1 MDDVTIEIQARL
13 NDQASQPLRAL
24 IQLSDRFSA
33 SLDAMRTRMSLIGAE
48 AAALGASIA
57 RVSAAG
63 GRAGGSSSGGKAGSG
78 ASGGSAG
85 AAVSQEGASAMNNA
99 ALRAAA
105 VLGELS
111 GSAGGAGAALGEFS
125 VQAANGAVRSGTA
138 INALASASS
147 AGAGGVRALA
157 AAQQSA
163 SASAR
168 ASASGFSQGA
178 AAARSAAAYLS
189 ALGSAAGA
197 LSSRFSSFRL
207 PNAAHADG
215 GILTVPH
222 IGMVAE
228 DGPEAIIPLGGK
240 RRLRGME
247 LWKQAGRALGVRQ
260 YAEGSVPPVAQA
272 AAAGI
277 NMGGVNVNISLN
289 GSNAGDTIRQ
299 SSDRIADDV
308 ARAIAEGL
316 SRALRNMA

>member
-24 IQLSDRFSA
+24 TQLSDRFSA

-63 GRAGGSSSGGKAGSG
+63 GRAGGSSSGGKAGTG

-111 GSAGGAGAALGEFS
+111 GS
-125 VQAANGAVRSGTA
+125 
-138 INALASASS
+138 
-147 AGAGGVRALA
+147 AGGVRALA

-207 PNAAHADG
+207 PSAAHADG

-260 YAEGSVPPVAQA
+260 YAEGGVPPVAQA

-277 NMGGVNVNISLN
+277 NMGGVNVNISLS
-289 GSNAGDTIRQ
+289 GSNASDTIRQ

>member
-1 MDDVTIEIQARL
+1 
-13 NDQASQPLRAL
+13 
-24 IQLSDRFSA
+24 
-33 SLDAMRTRMSLIGAE
+33 
-48 AAALGASIA
+48 
-57 RVSAAG
+57 
-63 GRAGGSSSGGKAGSG
+63 
-78 ASGGSAG
+78 
-85 AAVSQEGASAMNNA
+85 MNNA

-111 GSAGGAGAALGEFS
+111 ESAGSAGAALGEFS
-125 VQAANGAVRSGTA
+125 VQAANGAVRSGAA

-207 PNAAHADG
+207 PSAAHADG

-260 YAEGSVPPVAQA
+260 YAEGGVPPVAQA

-277 NMGGVNVNISLN
+277 NMGGVNVNISLS

>member
-24 IQLSDRFSA
+24 TQLSDRFSA

-63 GRAGGSSSGGKAGSG
+63 GRAGGSSSGGKAGTG

-125 VQAANGAVRSGTA
+125 VQAANGAVRSGAA

-157 AAQQSA
+157 SAQQSA

-178 AAARSAAAYLS
+178 AAAAYLS

-207 PNAAHADG
+207 PSAAHADG

-260 YAEGSVPPVAQA
+260 YAEGGVPPVAQA

-277 NMGGVNVNISLN
+277 NMGGVNVNISLS
-289 GSNAGDTIRQ
+289 GSNAGDTIHQ

>member
-1 MDDVTIEIQARL
+1 M
-13 NDQASQPLRAL
+13 
-24 IQLSDRFSA
+24 
-33 SLDAMRTRMSLIGAE
+33 
-48 AAALGASIA
+48 
-57 RVSAAG
+57 
-63 GRAGGSSSGGKAGSG
+63 
-78 ASGGSAG
+78 
-85 AAVSQEGASAMNNA
+85 
-99 ALRAAA
+99 
-105 VLGELS
+105 
-111 GSAGGAGAALGEFS
+111 
-125 VQAANGAVRSGTA
+125 RSGTA

-207 PNAAHADG
+207 PSAAHADG

-260 YAEGSVPPVAQA
+260 YAEGGVPPVAQA

-277 NMGGVNVNISLN
+277 NMGGVNVNISLS

>member
-24 IQLSDRFSA
+24 TQLSDRFSA

-63 GRAGGSSSGGKAGSG
+63 GRAGGSSSGGKAGSD
-78 ASGGSAG
+78 GSAG

-111 GSAGGAGAALGEFS
+111 ESAGGAGAALGEFS

-157 AAQQSA
+157 VAQQSA

-207 PNAAHADG
+207 PSAAHADG

-260 YAEGSVPPVAQA
+260 YAEGGVPPVAQA

-277 NMGGVNVNISLN
+277 NMGGVNVNISLS
-289 GSNAGDTIRQ
+289 GSNAGDAIRQ